1 MKLKLS
7 TLTWFNSGLL
17 SLVAVSLVFAVW
29 FGLAELRK
37 PYTNLQN
44 FMALERS
51 AEIDLLQS
59 ITAYIQEGEDFQL
72 ERAQREFSSI
82 TALIDTLAQSP
93 ENDMTLIQEQADGVG
108 VLIGE
113 TMNNEMRSYALRGA
127 AQEFKSTITEARAGT
142 YGQIDSAFELVRNML
157 VATIVMVIV
166 VAITVDLM
174 QRFIVGRL
182 KSFVPVFERFASG
195 DYSDQN
201 DLEAKSEE
209 LKTLVASTN
218 AMRTAMV
225 DLVGEIQDKSNS
237 VSSVSEEMLGFA
249 QGLASQSD
257 AQFQQTSQ
265 MTVAIE
271 EMSASFREVAQ
282 SAAGAAV
289 ATSQATKAVEEGN
302 QLVQNS
308 VRSVRSLVEG
318 VGRTS
323 ETVNNLSRDAEN
335 IGEVL
340 TVIEG
345 IAEQTNLLALN
356 AAIEAAR
363 AGEAGRGFAVVA
375 DEVRGLSVRT
385 SESTQEIKDII
396 SRLQE
401 SSNSC
406 VGVMAEQS
414 SSAEYAAEQ
423 TESAGCRLDEI
434 VSAITNI
441 QDLSA
446 TIASATE
453 QQVSVVNEVAQ
464 NVNSIRTLNEE
475 SNEIAQQTDAK
486 ASDLNLVCD
495 HLNQLTKN
503 FKIS

>member
-17 SLVAVSLVFAVW
+17 SLVAISLVVAVW
-29 FGLAELRK
+29 WGLAELRK
-37 PYTNLQN
+37 PYANFQN
-44 FMALERS
+44 FTSLERS
-51 AEIDLLQS
+51 IEVGLLQS
-59 ITAYIQEGEDFQL
+59 VNGFIEDGEDFHL
-72 ERAQREFSSI
+72 EKAQREFSVTESLMTKLARTDRFDMSEI
-82 TALIDTLAQSP
+82 SAKASVIPNLIEQSL
-93 ENDMTLIQEQADGVG
+93 T
-108 VLIGE
+108 
-113 TMNNEMRSYALRGA
+113 NEMRSYALRGA
-127 AQEFKSTITEARAGT
+127 VESLKDKVSEHRSHID
-142 YGQIDSAFELVRNML
+142 GQVDEAFELVRNML
-157 VATIVMVIV
+157 IATIALVII

-195 DYSDQN
+195 DYSEQT
-201 DLEAKSEE
+201 DLVARSEE

-218 AMRTAMV
+218 SMRRAMV
-225 DLVGEIQDKSNS
+225 DLVGEIQTKSNH
-237 VSSVSEEMLGFA
+237 VSNVSEEMLGFA
-249 QGLASQSD
+249 KDLSSQSD
-257 AQFQQTSQ
+257 AQYQQTSQ

-271 EMSASFREVAQ
+271 EMSASFREVAE

-289 ATSQATKAVEEGN
+289 ATSQATNSVEEGN
-302 QLVQNS
+302 ELVQNS
-308 VRSVRSLVEG
+308 VRSVRSLVDG

-323 ETVNNLSRDAEN
+323 DTVNNLSRDAEN

-340 TVIEG
+340 TVIEA

-363 AGEAGRGFAVVA
+363 AGSAGRGFAVVA

-396 SRLQE
+396 SRLQD
-401 SSNSC
+401 SSKNC
-406 VGVMAEQS
+406 VSVMAEQS
-414 SSAEYAAEQ
+414 ESAEFAAQQ
-423 TESAGCRLDEI
+423 TESAGQRLDEI
-434 VSAITNI
+434 VSAISNI

-453 QQVSVVNEVAQ
+453 QQVSVVNEVAE
-464 NVNSIRTLNEE
+464 NVNCIRQLNEA
-475 SNEIAQQTDAK
+475 SNDIAQQTDST
-486 ASDLNLVCD
+486 ASGLNEVCE
-495 HLNQLTKN
+495 HLNKLTKN

>member
-1 MKLKLS
+1 
-7 TLTWFNSGLL
+7 
-17 SLVAVSLVFAVW
+17 
-29 FGLAELRK
+29 
-37 PYTNLQN
+37 
-44 FMALERS
+44 
-51 AEIDLLQS
+51 
-59 ITAYIQEGEDFQL
+59 
-72 ERAQREFSSI
+72 
-82 TALIDTLAQSP
+82 
-93 ENDMTLIQEQADGVG
+93 
-108 VLIGE
+108 
-113 TMNNEMRSYALRGA
+113 
-127 AQEFKSTITEARAGT
+127 
-142 YGQIDSAFELVRNML
+142 
-157 VATIVMVIV
+157 
-166 VAITVDLM
+166 
-174 QRFIVGRL
+174 
-182 KSFVPVFERFASG
+182 
-195 DYSDQN
+195 
-201 DLEAKSEE
+201 
-209 LKTLVASTN
+209 
-218 AMRTAMV
+218 MV